1 MLAKRMEQ
9 VPPYVFA
16 HVSKLIAEKKK
27 QGVDVINL
35 GIGSPDLP
43 TPDYIVDVLK
53 EAAED
58 PANHR
63 YPSYTGMPSFRQAV
77 ATWYKNRFDVDLDP
91 DTEVVPLIGSK
102 EGLAHLALVLVGP
115 GDIALIPDPGY
126 PTYHMGTVL
135 ADAESYAMPLRAEN
149 DFLPDLDAI
158 PADVLERARVMWLNY
173 PNNPTGAV
181 ASIEF
186 FEKVLD
192 FASRH
197 NIVVAH
203 DNPYADVTYDGYTA
217 PSLLQVAG
225 AKEIAIELN
234 SLSKTYNMAGWRVGM
249 AVGKSDVIGGLI
261 RVKSNVDTGIFNPI
275 QIAASA
281 ALTNDQS
288 WIADRN
294 AIYQRRRDV
303 LLDGLTAAGLE
314 AHRPKAAL
322 YVWAHTPAGWQSD
335 DFSMH
340 VLDEAGV
347 WLTPGT
353 AYGEAG
359 EGYVR
364 LSLCA
369 PEEQLQEAM
378 GRLQTIDF

>member
-1 MLAKRMEQ
+1 MLAKRMEK

-16 HVSKLIAEKKK
+16 HVSKLIAEKKA

-43 TPDYIVDVLK
+43 TPAHIVEVLK
-53 EAAED
+53 QAADD
-58 PANHR
+58 PTNHG
-63 YPSYTGMPSFRQAV
+63 YPSYVGMPSLRDAV
-77 ATWYKNRFDVDLDP
+77 AAWYKRRFEVDLDP
-91 DTEVVPLIGSK
+91 ETEVVPLIGSK
-102 EGLAHLALVLVGP
+102 EGIAHLALAMVGP

-135 ADAESYAMPLRAEN
+135 ADAESYPMPLLAEN
-149 DFLPDLDAI
+149 EFLPDLDAI
-158 PADVLERARVMWLNY
+158 PANVLERARVMWLNY

-181 ASIEF
+181 APISF
-186 FEKVLD
+186 FEKVVD

-197 NIVVAH
+197 NIIIAH
-203 DNPYADVTYDGYTA
+203 DNPYADVTFDGYRA
-217 PSLLQVAG
+217 PSLLQVPG
-225 AKEIAIELN
+225 AKEVAVELN

-249 AVGKSDVIGGLI
+249 AVGNPDVIAGLV

-281 ALTNDQS
+281 ALQGDQG
-288 WIADRN
+288 WINERN

-303 LLDGLTAAGLE
+303 ILEGLAAAGIK
-314 AHRPKAAL
+314 AHKPKAAL
-322 YVWAHTPAGWQSD
+322 YVWAETPAGWESN
-335 DFSMH
+335 DFAMH
-340 VLDEAGV
+340 VLDHAGV

-369 PEEQLQEAM
+369 PEERLREAM
-378 GRLQTIDF
+378 ERLQAIDF